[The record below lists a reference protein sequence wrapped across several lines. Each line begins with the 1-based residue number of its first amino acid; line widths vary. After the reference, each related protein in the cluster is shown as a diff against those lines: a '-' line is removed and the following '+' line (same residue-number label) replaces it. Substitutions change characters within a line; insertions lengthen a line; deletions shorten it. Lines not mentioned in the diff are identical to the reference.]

1 MNIKIYAVDN
11 KIFDFFRNINEEY
24 SFKKLHNIIKS
35 FKCFES
41 KNISH
46 IGHITCEKLLYNKEN
61 SKRNIK
67 KIYYLCGNHTV
78 DIKDNDNDGYCL
90 LENKKIN
97 KNYINFINNFDFDK
111 ELSYYGIDNIIK
123 EWQEMDITYKEAEIR
138 SGKKFIENIKKAFN
152 YAYDNKLNL
161 IWEYKY

>member
-11 KIFDFFRNINEEY
+11 KTFDFFRNINEEY
-24 SFKKLHNIIKS
+24 SFEKLHNIIKS

-46 IGHITCEKLLYNKEN
+46 IGHITCENLLYNKEN
-61 SKRNIK
+61 SKRNVK
-67 KIYYLCGNHTV
+67 KICYLCGNHTV
-78 DIKDNDNDGYCL
+78 DVKDNDNDGYSL

-97 KNYINFINNFDFDK
+97 KNYINFINNFDFDE
-111 ELSYYGIDNIIK
+111 ELSLYGTDNIIK
-123 EWQEMDITYKEAEIR
+123 EWKEMNITYTEDEIR
-138 SGKKFIENIKKAFN
+138 SGKEFIENIKKAFN

-161 IWEYKY
+161 IWEYKH